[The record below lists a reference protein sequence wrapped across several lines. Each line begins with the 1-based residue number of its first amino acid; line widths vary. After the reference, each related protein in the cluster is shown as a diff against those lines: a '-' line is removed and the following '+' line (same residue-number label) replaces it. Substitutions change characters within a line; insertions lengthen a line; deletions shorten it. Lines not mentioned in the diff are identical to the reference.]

1 MKTVDQGVPLDAD
14 SCDDLDCE
22 SQGCTG
28 ACERFTEAEL
38 IAADLEYDRNKAAKA
53 HQMQRGID
61 HIARRDRQWTDVM
74 DGFAGTVYRSAP

>member
-1 MKTVDQGVPLDAD
+1 MKTANQGVPLDAD

-53 HQMQRGID
+53 HQMQERGAMRLQVND
-61 HIARRDRQWTDVM
+61 KTGW
-74 DGFAGTVYRSAP
+74 FK